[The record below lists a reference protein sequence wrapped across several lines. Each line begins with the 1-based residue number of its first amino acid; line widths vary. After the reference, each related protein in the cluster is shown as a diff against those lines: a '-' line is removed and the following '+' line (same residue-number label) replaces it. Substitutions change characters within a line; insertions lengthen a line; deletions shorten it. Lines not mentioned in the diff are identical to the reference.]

1 MSSYS
6 ETDRQPLISSVH
18 YLHCTDLTIVY
29 SIMSRMKV
37 YLLRQIV
44 PFSATT
50 YSRLILVLW
59 GGLLQ
64 CDYDNTA
71 MESLTVSYFSLIYKS
86 RCFSMRYKSRCSSMR
101 YKSRCSSMRYKSRC
115 SSMRYKSRCSSM
127 RYKFRCSSMRYKS
140 RCSSMR
146 YTSRCSSMRYKSR
159 CSSMRYTSRCS
170 SMRLG

>member
-6 ETDRQPLISSVH
+6 ETDRQPLISTVH

-29 SIMSRMKV
+29 SIMSRIKV

-71 MESLTVSYFSLIYKS
+71 MLPTMESLTVSYFSLIYKS

-101 YKSRCSSMRYKSRC
+101 YKSRCSSMRYKFRCSSMRYTSRCSSMRYTSRC
-115 SSMRYKSRCSSM
+115 SSMRYK
-127 RYKFRCSSMRYKS
+127 
-140 RCSSMR
+140 
-146 YTSRCSSMRYKSR
+146 SRCSSMRYKSR